1 MCLVHLT
8 PGTAADKIG
17 ACFAG
22 FLAKQ
27 VTLFGG
33 QLLPLVNPFARFGN
47 YNLC

>member
-1 MCLVHLT
+1 MRPT

-27 VTLFGG
+27 VTL
-33 QLLPLVNPFARFGN
+33 LAVSCCH
-47 YNLC
+47 LCTPSMGMN